1 MVRLLELTAVISTT
15 SSSAV
20 SGSMT
25 TVKVWPVLT
34 VAPPSRVVA
43 ETTGMIV
50 APEVTEPVSVVCWDR
65 EVYLRVVIV
74 YLSVSSGR
82 GLGIGSSA

>member
-1 MVRLLELTAVISTT
+1 
-15 SSSAV
+15 
-20 SGSMT
+20 MT
-25 TVKVWPVLT
+25 TVMVCPVLT
-34 VAPPSRVVA
+34 VAPPSTVVA

>member
-1 MVRLLELTAVISTT
+1 
-15 SSSAV
+15 
-20 SGSMT
+20 MT
-25 TVKVWPVLT
+25 TVIVCPALT
-34 VAPPSRVVA
+34 VAPPSTVVA

-74 YLSVSSGR
+74 YLNVSSGR
-82 GLGIGSSA
+82 GLGTGSSVLMILLQGVACTKPEVV

>member
-1 MVRLLELTAVISTT
+1 
-15 SSSAV
+15 
-20 SGSMT
+20 MT
-25 TVKVWPVLT
+25 TVIVCPVLT
-34 VAPPSRVVA
+34 VAPPSTVVA
-43 ETTGMIV
+43 ETTGMTK

-82 GLGIGSSA
+82 GLGIGFSVLMILLQGVACTKPEVV